1 MNIFKTAAVHPVWE
15 AGFRPFFL
23 MGTMSGILVIAL
35 WLADLSWSQIGL
47 QHSIFWHA
55 HEIIFGFSTAVVI
68 GFLYTASQNWTKKRG
83 IHGVPLMVAA
93 LLWLVGRLAFLQ
105 TFLDP
110 LTVAIID
117 NLFLPYATFLLTPY
131 LTQPDQR
138 HNAGFLVMLALLWI
152 CNVVFH
158 MGYGGWVPEAT
169 RLGLVSALQVLGL
182 FIVVFA
188 HRIIPF
194 FSKNA
199 LQEFRGKRIAILEYA
214 IAAGM
219 TFVAVLMVW
228 HESSPWLAFLAL
240 ITAIG
245 SFVRLGLWY
254 DRRIWKVPI
263 LAILYVGYAWV
274 GVVYILAACGAMGWV
289 PKSAAI
295 HAMGLGVVG
304 TMTVGMMSRVSMGHT
319 GRKIGSPKLIL
330 ASYLLI
336 GGASLVR
343 ALGVLF
349 WPQGTPLLL
358 QVAGTMWITSLV
370 CLFLVLYPM
379 LTQPRAD
386 GKTA

>member
-1 MNIFKTAAVHPVWE
+1 MNMFKNVVIHPFWE

-23 MGTMSGILVIAL
+23 MGIVSGILVIAL
-35 WLADLSWSQIGL
+35 WLTDLSWNPIGL
-47 QHSIFWHA
+47 QHSVFWHA
-55 HEIIFGFSTAVVI
+55 HEMIFGFSAAVVV

-83 IHGVPLMVAA
+83 IHGIPLMVAA
-93 LLWLVGRLAFLQ
+93 FLWLIGRLAFLQ
-105 TFLDP
+105 TYFDP
-110 LTVAIID
+110 LTVAIVD
-117 NLFLPYATFLLTPY
+117 NLFLPYATYLLIPY
-131 LTQPDQR
+131 LMQRDQR
-138 HNAGFLVMLALLWI
+138 HNAGFLVMLGLLWI

-158 MGYGGWVPEAT
+158 VGYGGWAPEVT
-169 RLGLVSALQVLGL
+169 RWGLITALQVLGL

-188 HRIIPF
+188 HRILPF

-199 LQEFRGKRIAILEYA
+199 LQGYRGKRITILEYG
-214 IAAGM
+214 ITAGM
-219 TFVAVLMVW
+219 MFVAVLMVW
-228 HESSPWLAFLAL
+228 HESSLWLAILAL

-254 DRRIWKVPI
+254 DRRIWKMPI

-274 GVVYILAACGAMGWV
+274 GVVYLLAACGAMGWV
-289 PKSAAI
+289 AKSAAI

-304 TMTVGMMSRVSMGHT
+304 TMTVGMMSRVSLGHT
-319 GRKIGSPKLIL
+319 GRKIGSPKLVL
-330 ASYLLI
+330 VSYLLI

-343 ALGVLF
+343 ALGVIL

-358 QVAGTMWITSLV
+358 QIAGTMWITSLV
-370 CLFLVLYPM
+370 CLLMVLYPM